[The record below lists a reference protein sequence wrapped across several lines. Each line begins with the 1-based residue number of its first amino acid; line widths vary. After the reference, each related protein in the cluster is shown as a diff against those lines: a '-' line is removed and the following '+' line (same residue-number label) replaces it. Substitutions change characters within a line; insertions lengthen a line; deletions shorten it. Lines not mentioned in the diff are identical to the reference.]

1 MSTIAA
7 FLTTSLILNAALIVF
22 IFSYHKEIH
31 EQDIRLRL
39 YDSERLRE
47 MGRKFRELVKFIN
60 TDNAGDN
67 DTLNRSVQKLL
78 DEGYAYR
85 KDKSTDKMLAFVKHE
100 EIKAE

>member
-1 MSTIAA
+1 MSISTEI
-7 FLTTSLILNAALIVF
+7 LILVLPITAALLVANF
-22 IFSYHKEIH
+22 QLHKELR
-31 EQDIRLRL
+31 EQDIRLKM
-39 YDSERLRE
+39 YDADRFAPKY
-47 MGRKFRELVKFIN
+47 RKLVKFIN

-100 EIKAE
+100 RIKEDGQ